1 MKLPLYEP
9 AMKASVSIRF
19 CGLAGALLILPP
31 TITSADTLVLQSRSV
46 SGTVLQTN
54 GDNVVLL
61 TDYGTLNYSLG
72 IIKEIKIDRAEAVES
87 TTTARLPE
95 ARNLVIFLSRLSWAA
110 NLRQIPATV
119 IDKGILRNVPYVSY
133 RCGEAYEVNIYGD
146 PNAPAGIEAGVTGT
160 LVNDDAAKNHCT
172 GLISGVL
179 GRSADREVLKNLNLQ
194 KDLKTS
200 AGLTFE
206 ITPPSA
212 EDSYGGW
219 WISVYSEQQLNQ
231 ARASDAEMKDIS
243 LTKVQAV
250 RESSN
255 SEASWSPEDLKLAR
269 QPRPT
274 TISFTT
280 PDGQVITDAEVVSV
294 TEGVSVIW
302 RKGASGGVIKL
313 ANLPEDLRR
322 RFGYDPAKA
331 AYAEEAEKAKRQ
343 QAQVEIQAAQSASTA
358 PTFQSY
364 NIGSSSV
371 DSGVGG
377 GSVYV
382 HGYYR
387 KNGTYVSSYTR
398 RR

>member
-1 MKLPLYEP
+1 MKGLDSTE
-9 AMKASVSIRF
+9 F
-19 CGLAGALLILPP
+19 CAFAAVLIMA
-31 TITSADTLVLQSRSV
+31 TTNVSADTLVLQTRSV
-46 SGTVLQTN
+46 TGTVLQTN
-54 GDNVVLL
+54 GDNVLLL

-72 IIKEIKIDRAEAVES
+72 IIKEIKIERAEAVEFS
-87 TTTARLPE
+87 ATNRLPD
-95 ARNLVIFLSRLSWAA
+95 AKNLVLFLSRLPWAA
-110 NLRQIPATV
+110 NLKQIPATV

-172 GLISGVL
+172 GLTAAVL
-179 GRSADREVLKNLNLQ
+179 GRSEDREVLKNLNLQ
-194 KDLKTS
+194 KDVKTS
-200 AGLTFE
+200 DGLTFE

-280 PDGQVITDAEVVSV
+280 PDGQVVTDAEVVGV

-322 RFGYDPAKA
+322 RFGYDQAKT

-343 QAQVEIQAAQSASTA
+343 QAQAEIQAAQSASTA
-358 PTFQSY
+358 STFRSY
-364 NIGSSSV
+364 NVNSASA
-371 DSGVGG
+371 DSNVGG

-387 KNGTYVSSYTR
+387 KNGTYVSGYTR

>member
-1 MKLPLYEP
+1 MHAL
-9 AMKASVSIRF
+9 AAASVLFAEI
-19 CGLAGALLILPP
+19 
-31 TITSADTLVLQSRSV
+31 SARCDTLILQSRSV

-61 TDYGTLNYSLG
+61 TDFGTLNYSLG
-72 IIKEIKIDRAEAVES
+72 IIKGIKIDSAEAVES
-87 TTTARLPE
+87 NTTARLPD
-95 ARNLVIFLSRLSWAA
+95 ARSLVIFLSRLHWAA

-119 IDKGILRNVPYVSY
+119 IDKGILRNVPYISY

-146 PNAPAGIEAGVTGT
+146 PNAPAGIEAGVTST
-160 LVNDDAAKNHCT
+160 LVHDDAAQGHCT
-172 GLISGVL
+172 GLASALL
-179 GRSADREVLKNLNLQ
+179 GRSADREMLKNLNLQ
-194 KDLKTS
+194 RDLKTRD
-200 AGLTFE
+200 GLTFE
-206 ITPPSA
+206 VTPPSA

-219 WISVYSEQQLNQ
+219 WISVYSEQLLNE

-255 SEASWSPEDLKLAR
+255 SEASWTPEDLKLAR

-274 TISFTT
+274 TINFTT
-280 PDGQVITDAEVVSV
+280 PDGQVVTNAEVVGV

-313 ANLPEDLRR
+313 ANLPKDLRR
-322 RFGYDPAKA
+322 RFGYDQAKT
-331 AYAEEAEKAKRQ
+331 AYADEAEKAKRQ
-343 QAQVEIQAAQSASTA
+343 QAQAEMAAQSASTA
-358 PTFQSY
+358 STFQSY
-364 NIGSSSV
+364 NVSSPSTDSSV
-371 DSGVGG
+371 SG

-382 HGYYR
+382 PGYYR
-387 KNGTYVSSYTR
+387 KNGTYVSGYTR